1 MSCIS
6 RRKRAPST
14 KKTDSAEE
22 QETSVATVISSTSS
36 TPAIEVIIPP
46 IDDGEGQL
54 IIDET
59 ADDNEELRELK
70 RELTKMKKEHDKLYR
85 ELNHVKNAI
94 AAYRGDVKAMRDNSY
109 DSQFIWRLTPA
120 SEVLPSRLSMLLS
133 LMHSTMAFMLTP
145 QHYTA
150 QGMRPCMS
158 RCVDNFL
165 FIDMAT
171 GLDWEPK

>member
-1 MSCIS
+1 
-6 RRKRAPST
+6 
-14 KKTDSAEE
+14 
-22 QETSVATVISSTSS
+22 
-36 TPAIEVIIPP
+36 
-46 IDDGEGQL
+46 
-54 IIDET
+54 
-59 ADDNEELRELK
+59 
-70 RELTKMKKEHDKLYR
+70 MKKEHDKLYR
-85 ELNHVKNAI
+85 ELNHAKNAI

-120 SEVLPSRLSMLLS
+120 SEVLTEPPE
-133 LMHSTMAFMLTP
+133 HAFIPDAMAFMLTP